1 MKFWQQSLTTKVA
14 NYFLLLSLIT
24 VGVVGG
30 VAYLRARNALRAAAF
45 ERLRVAAT
53 LKETEINR
61 WFEDQQRDFLLTT
74 QLPDV
79 QANLNILL
87 AKTPAEEDYRTAYT
101 ILSQYLLEVVEIK
114 PNLQE
119 IFILDRSNKIIL
131 STNKQREGDY
141 EILANTT
148 YVEEI
153 KLGDSFAPIFY
164 VSPFTGKS
172 AVTLAKPIRNRE
184 GIRQG
189 IVLIDLNLE
198 RIDRIVRERTGLG
211 ESGETYLVGSLVSK
225 NSFISRDSDSTEE
238 FPQGISSPGIDA
250 AMRGISG
257 YGLYRNYENSPVLGV
272 YRWLNDRDLALLV
285 EICQDEAFAPAR
297 QLASNIIIVGL
308 ISVFGLLLGI
318 NWLSRQLSLSRQKLE
333 DYSHQLEVKAKEAE
347 TANRAKSIFLA
358 NMSHELRTPLNAI
371 LGFAQLMDRD
381 VTITSGQKESLAI
394 INRSGEHLLN
404 LINDV
409 LEMSKIEAGRIVV
422 NLEPFDLHQLLQTIR
437 EMFQI
442 RAEEKQLSFNFVLA
456 PDLPRY
462 IVSDCRKLRQV
473 IINLLGNAVKFTHSG
488 GVTLRVKSDRAIHN
502 TVNNSVL
509 VTPPYN
515 TSDEEA
521 PLKLLFEV
529 EDTGKGIADR
539 EIDKLFQ
546 PFVQTFVGI
555 KSEGGTGLGLAISH
569 QFVKLMGGDIQ
580 VSSKVGKGS
589 TFYFD
594 IKVLLAR
601 SPTIDKLLGKKRVLK
616 VAPEQPLYRI
626 LIVDDRQ
633 ENRELLTQLLQT
645 VGFSTRTANN
655 GVEAIELWQEWH
667 PHLIWMDIRMPVMDG
682 YTAIKKIK
690 QLQQQEQKEP
700 TVIIALTASAFEEQ
714 RAKILA
720 AGCDDFVSKPF
731 QEQVIFDKM
740 AKYLGIEYIYAENS
754 TSYDLPSP
762 QTERESVNALDLN
775 CMSPEWIAKLY
786 HAAIAVDAELIM
798 QLIAK
803 IPPNHQHLAMA
814 LKELTYS
821 YDFDRL
827 VELCEQKEEQKLSRS

>member
-1 MKFWQQSLTTKVA
+1 MKFWQQSLTAKVA
-14 NYFLLLSLIT
+14 NYFLLLSLLT
-24 VGVVGG
+24 VGVVGS
-30 VAYLRARNALRAAAF
+30 VAYLRAKNALRTAAF

-53 LKETEINR
+53 LKEAEINR

-79 QANLNILL
+79 QANLKILL
-87 AKTPAEEDYRTAYT
+87 GKTTTEEDYQTAYT
-101 ILSQYLLEVVEIK
+101 ILSKYLLEGVKIK
-114 PNLQE
+114 PNLHE
-119 IFILDRSNKIIL
+119 IFILDRSNKIIF
-131 STNKQREGDY
+131 STNKQREGEY

-148 YVEEI
+148 YVEEV
-153 KLGDSFAPIFY
+153 KLGDNFSPIFY
-164 VSPFTGKS
+164 VSPFTGKP
-172 AVTLAKPIRNRE
+172 AVTLAKPIRDRE

-189 IVLIDLNLE
+189 IVLVDLNLE
-198 RIDRIVRERTGLG
+198 RIDRLVRERTGLG

-225 NSFISRDSDSTEE
+225 NSFISRDSDNNQE
-238 FPQGISSPGIDA
+238 FPEGISSLGIDA

-257 YGLYRNYENSPVLGV
+257 YGLYRNYDNSPVLGV
-272 YRWLNDRDLALLV
+272 YRWLNDQDLALLV

-297 QLASNIIIVGL
+297 QLASNIIVVGL

-318 NWLSRQLSLSRQKLE
+318 NWLSRQLSISRQKLE
-333 DYSHQLEVKAKEAE
+333 DYSHQLEVKAEEAD

-381 VTITSGQKESLAI
+381 VMITPQQQESLAI

-422 NLEPFDLHQLLQTIR
+422 NAEPFDLHQLLQTIR

-462 IVSDCRKLRQV
+462 VIGDCRKLRQV
-473 IINLLGNAVKFTHSG
+473 IINLLSNAVKFTHTG
-488 GVTLRVKSDRAIHN
+488 GVTLRVRSDRSTTN
-502 TVNNSVL
+502 TDNNSL
-509 VTPPYN
+509 R
-515 TSDEEA
+515 
-521 PLKLLFEV
+521 LLFEV
-529 EDTGKGIADR
+529 EDTGKGIADN
-539 EIDKLFQ
+539 EISKLFQ

-555 KSEGGTGLGLAISH
+555 KSEGGTGLGLAISR
-569 QFVKLMGGDIQ
+569 QFVQLMGGDIK
-580 VSSKVGKGS
+580 VSSKVNKGS

-594 IKVLLAR
+594 IQVLLAGA
-601 SPTIDKLLGKKRVLK
+601 PIIDKLLGKKRVLK
-616 VAPEQPLYRI
+616 VAPGQPAYRI
-626 LIVDDRQ
+626 LVVDDCL
-633 ENRELLTQLLQT
+633 ENRDLLKQLLQT
-645 VGFSTRTANN
+645 VGFTPRTANN
-655 GVEAIELWQEWH
+655 GVEAIAIWQEWH

-682 YTAIKKIK
+682 YTATQKIK
-690 QLQQQEQKEP
+690 QLQQQAQQEP

-740 AKYLGIEYIYAENS
+740 SQYLGVDYIYAEKS
-754 TSYDLPSP
+754 ASYDTLSLN
-762 QTERESVNALDLN
+762 TANESLDIPDLD
-775 CMSPEWIAKLY
+775 CMPAEWLDKFY
-786 HAAIAVDAELIM
+786 HAAIAVDADLIMELIA
-798 QLIAK
+798 Q
-803 IPPNHQHLAMA
+803 IPANHQHLAKA
-814 LKELTYS
+814 LQELTSS

-827 VELCEQKEEQKLSRS
+827 VELCETKGVRSSHS

>member
-14 NYFLLLSLIT
+14 NYFLLLSLLT
-24 VGVVGG
+24 VGVVGS

-45 ERLRVAAT
+45 ARLSVAAT
-53 LKETEINR
+53 LKEAEINR
-61 WFEDQQRDFLLTT
+61 WFEDRQRDFLLTT

-87 AKTPAEEDYRTAYT
+87 GKTTIKKDYQTAYA
-101 ILSQYLLEVVEIK
+101 ILSQYLSEGVKIK
-114 PNLQE
+114 PNLRE
-119 IFILDRSNKIIL
+119 IFILDRSNKIIF
-131 STNKQREGDY
+131 STNKQREGEY
-141 EILANTT
+141 EILANIT
-148 YVEEI
+148 YVEEV
-153 KLGDSFAPIFY
+153 KLGDNFAPIFY
-164 VSPFTGKS
+164 VSPFTGKP
-172 AVTLAKPIRNRE
+172 AVTLAKPIRNQE

-189 IVLIDLNLE
+189 IVLVDLNLE

-225 NSFISRDSDSTEE
+225 NSFISRDSDNTEE
-238 FPQGISSPGIDA
+238 FPQGIRSPGIDA

-257 YGLYRNYENSPVLGV
+257 YGLYRNYDNSPVLGV
-272 YRWLNDRDLALLV
+272 YRWLNDQDLALLV
-285 EICQDEAFAPAR
+285 EIDRDEAFAPAR
-297 QLASNIIIVGL
+297 QLASNIIAVGL
-308 ISVFGLLLGI
+308 ISVFGLFLGI
-318 NWLSRQLSLSRQKLE
+318 IWLSRQLSLSRQKLE
-333 DYSHQLEVKAKEAE
+333 DYSHQLEIKAEEAE

-371 LGFAQLMDRD
+371 LGFAQLMNRD
-381 VTITSGQKESLAI
+381 VTITSQQKESLAI

-409 LEMSKIEAGRIVV
+409 LEMSKIEAGRTVV
-422 NLEPFDLHQLLQTIR
+422 NSEPFDLHQLLQTIR

-442 RAEEKQLSFNFVLA
+442 RAKEKQLSFNFVLA

-473 IINLLGNAVKFTHSG
+473 IINLLGNAVKFTHTG
-488 GVTLRVKSDRAIHN
+488 GVTLRVKSDRS
-502 TVNNSVL
+502 TTNNADNSL
-509 VTPPYN
+509 R
-515 TSDEEA
+515 
-521 PLKLLFEV
+521 LLFEV
-529 EDTGKGIADR
+529 EDTGKGIADN
-539 EIDKLFQ
+539 EISKLFQ

-569 QFVKLMGGDIQ
+569 QFVQLMGGDIH
-580 VSSKVGKGS
+580 VSSRLNRGS

-594 IKVLLAR
+594 IKVLLAP

-616 VAPEQPLYRI
+616 VAPEQPSYRI
-626 LIVDDRQ
+626 LVVDDRQ
-633 ENRELLTQLLQT
+633 ENRDLLTQLLQT
-645 VGFSTRTANN
+645 VGFSPRTANN
-655 GVEAIELWQEWH
+655 GIEAIELWQEWH

-682 YTAIKKIK
+682 YTAIQKIK
-690 QLQQQEQKEP
+690 QLQQQQEQTEP

-740 AKYLGIEYIYAENS
+740 AKYLGVKYIYAENP
-754 TSYDLPSP
+754 TYDDLPSS
-762 QTERESVNALDLN
+762 QTESESLNDLDLN

-786 HAAIAVDAELIM
+786 HAAIAVDADLIM
-798 QLIAK
+798 QLVDK
-803 IPPNHQHLAMA
+803 IPPHYKHLATA
-814 LKELTYS
+814 LGELTYS
-821 YDFDRL
+821 YNFERI
-827 VELCEQKEEQKLSRS
+827 VELCEETKGVGNSAERING